1 MTYPNPYLQ
10 SLDQEILTADPIHLV
25 LMLMR
30 GARQSTEEARQAV
43 LRGQIRERAEAVSR
57 AVERI
62 AELCRNLDFVRG
74 GEIAGRLAQ
83 LYDYMI
89 YRLNE
94 ANLQQSEAPLA
105 EVSELLMLLVEA
117 WSQLESAAANA
128 PAPALECPGVA
139 MDLCA

>member
-1 MTYPNPYLQ
+1 MTNPYLQ
-10 SLDQEILTADPIHLV
+10 SLDQEVLTADPIHLV
-25 LMLMR
+25 LLLLR
-30 GARQSTEEARQAV
+30 GARQSTEEARQA
-43 LRGQIRERAEAVSR
+43 LRRGQVHERAKAVSR

-74 GEIAGRLAQ
+74 GEIAQRLAE

-94 ANLQQSEAPLA
+94 ANRQQTEAPLA
-105 EVSELLMLLVEA
+105 EISELLLPLIDA
-117 WSQLESAAANA
+117 WSEMESASVNGAV
-128 PAPALECPGVA
+128 PTQGCPGTA

>member
-10 SLDQEILTADPIHLV
+10 SLDQEVLTADPIHLV
-25 LMLMR
+25 LLLLR
-30 GARQSTEEARQAV
+30 GARQSAEEARQA
-43 LRGQIRERAEAVSR
+43 LRRGQVRERAQAVSR

-62 AELCRNLDFVRG
+62 AELCRNLDYARG
-74 GEIAGRLAQ
+74 GEIAGRMAQ

-94 ANLQQSEAPLA
+94 ANMQQTEAPLA
-105 EVSELLMLLVEA
+105 EVSELLMPLIEA
-117 WSQLESAAANA
+117 WSEMESAAVGA
-128 PAPALECPGVA
+128 PVQALECPGVA